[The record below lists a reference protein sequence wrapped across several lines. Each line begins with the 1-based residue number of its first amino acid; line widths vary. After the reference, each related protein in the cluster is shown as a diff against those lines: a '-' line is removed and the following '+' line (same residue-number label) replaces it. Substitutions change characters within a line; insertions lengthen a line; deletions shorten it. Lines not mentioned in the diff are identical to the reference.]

1 MHRTSALQNANSKTP
16 GLVLTDP
23 PVRRVHAGEGYTEAF
38 DVQAWPFQGGYIDV
52 VPEEDQLAALA
63 GPPRTCL
70 LEDLTFYLETH
81 SGLVDDSD
89 PEAVLVFIKKIIA
102 AQYLKQV
109 EHVRAVLTA
118 VQRGLTRKQDL
129 ARMPMRKVEALW
141 SDMQGWERRMGEYL
155 EDLESIM
162 VQLGIP
168 FAPQATERTRTAGG
182 SRSPS
187 PSPSPRY
194 LNTSRISFPVK
205 DQQRTQS
212 WEDCDTDF
220 QFLLL
225 RFRELRH
232 RTESLNA
239 AVTGL
244 ASITGNRLSFI
255 EQQRSIREA
264 KSTKAVTLL
273 GLIFIP
279 LAYTASVFGMTEP
292 YGPGGSE
299 FWQYFACSAP
309 LIVIVILAYYV
320 LDFGYNNGGS
330 SWSIRRVW
338 KRVIKGVDDLD
349 LHG

>member
-1 MHRTSALQNANSKTP
+1 VPDGTNSFA
-16 GLVLTDP
+16 GLVLCDP
-23 PVRRVHAGEGYTEAF
+23 PVRRVHAGEGYAEAF
-38 DVQAWPFQGGYIDV
+38 DVHAWPWQGGYVDI
-52 VPEEDQLAALA
+52 VPEEDQLETLA

-81 SGLVDDSD
+81 AHLVDDSD
-89 PEAVLVFIKKIIA
+89 PEAVLVFIRKIVA
-102 AQYLKQV
+102 AQYLKHI

-118 VQRGLTRKQDL
+118 VQRGLTRKQNL

-155 EDLESIM
+155 EDLENIM

-168 FAPQATERTRTAGG
+168 FPSEGTRAQAAAAA
-182 SRSPS
+182 SPS
-187 PSPSPRY
+187 PGS
-194 LNTSRISFPVK
+194 TGGKISFQAQDRQK
-205 DQQRTQS
+205 SS
-212 WEDCDTDF
+212 WQDSETDF
-220 QFLLL
+220 QFLLV

-232 RTESLNA
+232 RTEALNA

-244 ASITGNRLSFI
+244 ASIVGNRLSHF

-279 LAYTASVFGMTEP
+279 LAYTSSVFSMTDP

-299 FWQYFACSAP
+299 FWQYFAFSAP
-309 LIVIVILAYYV
+309 LIAVVILAYYV

-330 SWSIRRVW
+330 SWSVRRVW
-338 KRVIKGVDDLD
+338 KRVVKGVDELD